1 MEGCLQRRA
10 WMVFMAASRG
20 KPRAHSTASVIMGAA
35 MHARCTMD
43 EDSVLG
49 IVQSFR
55 NEVNPA
61 L

>member
-1 MEGCLQRRA
+1 
-10 WMVFMAASRG
+10 MVFMAASRG